1 MSAHPALPADAVEAP
16 ASGFN
21 RQVGPIYNL
30 PDADEGRVKRF
41 VFAVAEKHMNSAGS
55 VHGGMLMGFMDVAMS
70 RSARAVSGAPRCS
83 TVSLSCDFA
92 GPGRLGDV
100 IEAHVRVVRTTRTM
114 VFLMGEL
121 RVGERVLLTANG
133 LWKIAGMKTEA

>member
-1 MSAHPALPADAVEAP
+1 MSAHPALPPGAVEGP

-21 RQVGPIYNL
+21 RHVGPIYNL
-30 PDADEGRVKRF
+30 PDAEDGALKRF
-41 VFAVAEKHMNSAGS
+41 AFAVAEKHMNAAGS

-92 GPGRLGDV
+92 GPGRLGDL
-100 IEAHVRVVRTTRTM
+100 IEAQVRVVRATRTM
-114 VFLMGEL
+114 VFLVGEL
-121 RVGERVLLTANG
+121 RAGGRVLLTANG
-133 LWKIAGMKTEA
+133 LWKIAGMKAGT